1 MKGNAET
8 LNYIRMHVQ
17 NVLIVAHDNGATLT
31 VIVGSDECAMVTVNV
46 VLFVRYGP
54 QFLWD

>member
-1 MKGNAET
+1 
-8 LNYIRMHVQ
+8 MHVQ

-46 VLFVRYGP
+46 GKHFVHSTA
-54 QFLWD
+54 FENCS